1 MRLRVLP
8 FEKEGVRG
16 GFRNSDLQVFN
27 EMKISENWL
36 RAWVNPEIDSGTLSD
51 QLTMLGLEVDDMAP
65 AAKPFSGVVVGEVLT
80 VEQHPDADR
89 LRVTTVNI
97 GSGEPLQIVC
107 GAPNVR
113 AGMKA
118 PVATIGAVLP
128 GDFKIKKGK
137 LRGVESQGMLCGA
150 SEIDLEDKIDGLL
163 ELPADAPV
171 GVDIREYLELD
182 DHVIDISITPNRGDC
197 FSIRGVAREIGVI
210 NQLPVAAPEIKEV
223 AAAIA
228 DHKNVIVDTDG
239 CPRYLGRVIK
249 NVNTKAPTP
258 AWMERALARS
268 GIRQHS
274 ILVDITNYVLIEL
287 GQPLHAFDGG
297 KVEGAVHVRQ
307 AAAGEKLVLLNE
319 QEVEL
324 QEDVMVIADDAKAL
338 AIAGIMGGL
347 SSSVTDETAEI
358 FLESAFFA
366 PLHIAGR
373 ARRFGLHTDASQRY
387 ERGVDFELPMAAMH
401 RASQLIA
408 ELAGGE
414 FGPITAVEQA
424 ALLPKREAIALNQA
438 QVDQLLGYAVE
449 PAFISDALSRLGCA
463 VTVKAE
469 GEWTVVPPSHRY
481 DMAIYQDLI
490 EEVARIHGYDNIQIS
505 LPVMDVKLAKYADQ
519 FELAQ
524 LRQTAVT
531 LGYQE
536 AISFSFADAKL
547 EKQLNPQVQ
556 PLALANPISS
566 DLAVMRSTL
575 LSSLIPC
582 VQYNLNRQ
590 QSRVRFFELGLRF
603 DYQGASSIHDL
614 KQVPAFALIAA
625 GPRTAESWHGKPAEM
640 DFFDFKGDVEEI
652 LAAARLKVEYV
663 RSERA
668 WLHPGQS
675 AEILLNGQSIGYLGR
690 LHPSLEAELDLSA
703 TWVAELDQQAILQT
717 YVSNF
722 TELSRFPSVRRDI
735 ALLISDKINVSEIQ
749 QLIEKTGGELL
760 DSAWLFDV
768 YTGQGVEEGKRS
780 LAFALLWQHPSRTLE
795 DAEIKSG
802 MDNILQVLENTYQA
816 TLRAS

>member
-1 MRLRVLP
+1 MTQDASSL
-8 FEKEGVRG
+8 KRG
-16 GFRNSDLQVFN
+16 SRGDSKFRFIGFIS
-27 EMKISENWL
+27 MKISENWL
-36 RAWVNPEIDSGTLSD
+36 RTWVNPAIDSDTLSN
-51 QLTMLGLEVDDMAP
+51 QLTMLGLEVDDMSP
-65 AAKPFSGVVVGEVLT
+65 AAKPFTGVVVGEVLT

-113 AGMKA
+113 VGMKA

-150 SEIDLEDKIDGLL
+150 SEIDLEDKLDGLL

-171 GVDIREYLELD
+171 GVNVREYLDLD

-197 FSIRGVAREIGVI
+197 FSIRGIAREIGVI
-210 NQLPVAAPEIKEV
+210 NQLPVNTPDIQAV
-223 AAAIA
+223 AATIQ
-228 DHKNVIVDTDG
+228 DEKTVQSLTEG

-249 NVNTKAPTP
+249 NVNTKAATP
-258 AWMERALARS
+258 EWMERALARS

-287 GQPLHAFDGG
+287 GQPMHAFDGAKIQG
-297 KVEGAVHVRQ
+297 GIQVRQ
-307 AAAGEKLVLLNE
+307 ATAAEKLVLLNE

-324 QEDVMVIADDAKAL
+324 QDDVMVIADDAKVL
-338 AIAGIMGGL
+338 AMAGIMGGL
-347 SSSVTDETAEI
+347 SSAVSDETTEI

-373 ARRFGLHTDASQRY
+373 ARRYGLHTDASQRY
-387 ERGVDFELPMAAMH
+387 ERGVDFELPLLAMN

-408 ELAGGE
+408 EFAGGE
-414 FGPITAVEQA
+414 FGPITVAEQA
-424 ALLPKREAIALNQA
+424 AQLPTREAIALNQA
-438 QVDQLLGYAVE
+438 QVDQLLGYHVA
-449 PAFISDALSRLGCA
+449 ATFIADALTRLGCE
-463 VTVKAE
+463 VTVQAE
-469 GEWTVVPPSHRY
+469 GQWSVVPPSHRF

-505 LPVMDVKLAKYADQ
+505 LPVIDVQLAKYQDQ
-519 FELAQ
+519 FEVAQ

-547 EKQLNPQVQ
+547 EKQLNPAVN

-582 VQYNLNRQ
+582 VQYNVNRQ
-590 QSRVRFFELGLRF
+590 QNRVRFFELGLRF
-603 DYQGASSIHDL
+603 DYQHAASIHDL
-614 KQVPAFALIAA
+614 KQIPTLALIAVGA
-625 GPRTAESWHGKPAEM
+625 KHAESWHAKAQPM
-640 DFFDFKGDVEEI
+640 DFFDFKGDIEEI
-652 LAAARLKVEYV
+652 LAAGRVQVEYV
-663 RSERA
+663 RSERT

-675 AEILLNGQSIGYLGR
+675 AEILVDGQSIGYFGR
-690 LHPSLEAELDLSA
+690 LHPSLEDELDLGTA
-703 TWVAELDQQAILQT
+703 WVAELDQTAVLQT

-749 QLIEKTGGELL
+749 QLIEKTGGALL
-760 DSAWLFDV
+760 DSTWLFDV
-768 YTGQGVEEGKRS
+768 YTGQGVEQGKRS
-780 LAFALLWQHPSRTLE
+780 LAFALLWQHPTRTLE

>member
-1 MRLRVLP
+1 
-8 FEKEGVRG
+8 
-16 GFRNSDLQVFN
+16 
-27 EMKISENWL
+27 MKISENWL
-36 RAWVNPEIDSGTLSD
+36 RTWVNPAIDSDTLSN
-51 QLTMLGLEVDDMAP
+51 QLTMLGLAVDGMDP
-65 AAKPFSGVVVGEVLT
+65 AAKPFTGVVVGEVLT
-80 VEQHPDADR
+80 VVQHPDADR

-113 AGMKA
+113 VGMKA

-163 ELPADAPV
+163 ELPSDAPV
-171 GVDIREYLELD
+171 GINIREYLNLD

-197 FSIRGVAREIGVI
+197 FSIRGIAREIGVI
-210 NQLPVAAPEIKEV
+210 NQLPVTVPDIKHVV
-223 AAAIA
+223 ATIT
-228 DHKNVIVDTDG
+228 DEKKVVISTDG

-249 NVNTKAPTP
+249 NVNTKASTP
-258 AWMERALARS
+258 VWMERALARS

-287 GQPLHAFDGG
+287 GQPLHAFDGD
-297 KVEGAVHVRQ
+297 KVQGSVQVRQ
-307 AAAGEKLVLLNE
+307 ATAAEKLTLLNE

-324 QEDVMVIADDAKAL
+324 SEKVMVIADDAKAL
-338 AIAGIMGGL
+338 AIAGIMGGI
-347 SSSVTDETAEI
+347 SSSVTDETTEI

-366 PLHIAGR
+366 PLAIAGR
-373 ARRFGLHTDASQRY
+373 ARSFGLHTDASQRY
-387 ERGVDFELPMAAMH
+387 ERGVDFELPMIAMH
-401 RASQLIA
+401 RASQLIK

-414 FGPITAVEQA
+414 FGPITVAEQA
-424 ALLPKREAIALNQA
+424 ELLPTREAIELNQA
-438 QVDQLLGYAVE
+438 QVDQLLGYQVE
-449 PAFISDALSRLGCA
+449 SDFITDALTRLGCT
-463 VTVKAE
+463 VTVKAV

-481 DMAIYQDLI
+481 DMTIYQDLI
-490 EEVARIHGYDNIQIS
+490 EEVARIHGYDNIQMS
-505 LPVMDVKLAKYADQ
+505 LPVIDVKLARHQDQ
-519 FELAQ
+519 FELPQ
-524 LRQTAVT
+524 LRQTLVT

-536 AISFSFADAKL
+536 AISFSFSDLKL
-547 EKQLNPQVQ
+547 EKQLNPSVN

-582 VQYNLNRQ
+582 VQYNINRQ

-603 DYQGASSIHDL
+603 DYQNAQNIDDL
-614 KQVPAFALIAA
+614 KQIPTLAMIAVGA
-625 GPRTAESWHGKPAEM
+625 KTAESWHGKPQSM
-640 DFFDFKGDVEEI
+640 DFFDLKGEVEE
-652 LAAARLKVEYV
+652 LLGAARVQADYV
-663 RSERA
+663 RSTRE

-675 AEILLNGQSIGYLGR
+675 AEILVAGKSIGYLGR
-690 LHPSLEAELDLSA
+690 LHPSLEDELDLGI
-703 TWVAELDQQAILQT
+703 TWVAELDQLAVLQT

-735 ALLISDKINVSEIQ
+735 ALLISDNINVSEIQ
-749 QLIEKTGGELL
+749 QLIGKAGGELL
-760 DSAWLFDV
+760 DSSWLFDV
-768 YTGQGVEEGKRS
+768 YTGQGVENGKRS

-802 MDNILQVLENTYQA
+802 MDHIIQVLESTYQA

>member
-1 MRLRVLP
+1 
-8 FEKEGVRG
+8 
-16 GFRNSDLQVFN
+16 
-27 EMKISENWL
+27 MKISENWL
-36 RAWVNPEIDSGTLSD
+36 RTWVNPAIDSDTLSD
-51 QLTMLGLEVDDMAP
+51 QLTMLGLEVDELAP
-65 AAKPFSGVVVGEVLT
+65 VAKPFTGVVVGEVLT

-118 PVATIGAVLP
+118 PVATIGAILP

-163 ELPADAPV
+163 ELPDDAPV
-171 GVDIREYLELD
+171 GVNIREYLKLD
-182 DHVIDISITPNRGDC
+182 DNVIDISITPNRGDC
-197 FSIRGVAREIGVI
+197 FSIRGIAREVAVI
-210 NQLPVAAPEIKEV
+210 NQLQMNEPEIKSVDATITDEKKV
-223 AAAIA
+223 
-228 DHKNVIVDTDG
+228 VISTDG
-239 CPRYLGRVIK
+239 APRYLGRVIK
-249 NVNTKAPTP
+249 NVNVKAATP
-258 AWMERALARS
+258 EWMEQALARS
-268 GIRQHS
+268 GIRTHS
-274 ILVDITNYVLIEL
+274 VLVDVTNYVLMEL
-287 GQPLHAFDGG
+287 GQPMHAFDLA
-297 KVEGAVHVRQ
+297 KIEGAVHVRQ
-307 AAAGEKLVLLNE
+307 AQPQEKLQLLND

-324 QEDVMVIADDAKAL
+324 QEDVMVIADDQKAL

-347 SSSVTDETAEI
+347 ASSVTDDTTDI

-366 PLHIAGR
+366 PLAIAGR
-373 ARRFGLHTDASQRY
+373 ARRFGLHTDSSQRY
-387 ERGVDFELPMAAMH
+387 ERGVDFELPLIAMN
-401 RASQLIA
+401 RASQLIQ

-414 FGPITAVEQA
+414 FGPITVAEKSD
-424 ALLPKREAIALNQA
+424 LLPKREAIELKQA
-438 QVDQLLGYAVE
+438 QVDQLLGYKVAAE
-449 PAFISDALSRLGCA
+449 FITDALTRLGCE
-463 VTVKAE
+463 VTIQAD
-469 GEWTVVPPSHRY
+469 GEWSVVPPSHRY

-490 EEVARIHGYDNIQIS
+490 EEVARIDGYDNIQIS
-505 LPVMDVKLAKYADQ
+505 LPSMDVQLAKYQDR
-519 FELAQ
+519 FEIAQ
-524 LRQTAVT
+524 LRQTVVT

-547 EKQLNPQVQ
+547 EKQLNPQVS
-556 PLALANPISS
+556 PLMLANPISS
-566 DLAVMRSTL
+566 DLAAMRSTL

-603 DYQGASSIHDL
+603 DYQKANSIQDL
-614 KQVPAFALIAA
+614 KQIPTLALVAV
-625 GPRTAESWHGKPAEM
+625 GYREPESWHAKPQPM
-640 DFFDFKGDVEEI
+640 DFFDFKGEVEEI
-652 LAAARLKVEYV
+652 LAAGRVKVEYV
-663 RSERA
+663 RSERP

-675 AEILLNGQSIGYLGR
+675 AEILVDGQSIGYLGR
-690 LHPSLEAELDLSA
+690 LHPSLENELDLST
-703 TWVAELDQQAILQT
+703 TWVAELDQAAVLQS

-735 ALLISDKINVSEIQ
+735 ALLISDNINVRDIQ

-760 DSAWLFDV
+760 DSTWLFDV

-802 MDNILQVLENTYQA
+802 MDNIIQVLENTYQA

>member
-1 MRLRVLP
+1 
-8 FEKEGVRG
+8 
-16 GFRNSDLQVFN
+16 
-27 EMKISENWL
+27 MKISENWL
-36 RAWVNPEIDSGTLSD
+36 RTWVNPAIDSDTLSD
-51 QLTMLGLEVDDMAP
+51 QLTMLGLEVDELAP
-65 AAKPFSGVVVGEVLT
+65 VAKPFTGVVVGEVLT

-171 GVDIREYLELD
+171 GVNIREYLKLD
-182 DHVIDISITPNRGDC
+182 DNVIDISITPNRGDC
-197 FSIRGVAREIGVI
+197 FSIRGIAREIAVI
-210 NQLPVAAPEIKEV
+210 NQLQMNEPEIKSVDATITDEKKV
-223 AAAIA
+223 
-228 DHKNVIVDTDG
+228 VISTEG
-239 CPRYLGRVIK
+239 APRYLGRVIK
-249 NVNTKAPTP
+249 NVNVKAATP
-258 AWMERALARS
+258 EWMEQALARS
-268 GIRQHS
+268 GIRTHS
-274 ILVDITNYVLIEL
+274 ILVDVTNYVLMEL
-287 GQPLHAFDGG
+287 GQPMHAFDLA
-297 KVEGAVHVRQ
+297 KIEGTVQVRQ
-307 AAAGEKLVLLNE
+307 AKPQEKLQLLND

-324 QEDVMVIADDAKAL
+324 QEDVMVIADDQKAL

-347 SSSVTDETAEI
+347 ASSVTDDTTDI

-366 PLHIAGR
+366 PLAIAGR
-373 ARRFGLHTDASQRY
+373 ARRFGLHTDSSQRY
-387 ERGVDFELPMAAMH
+387 ERGVDFELPLIAMN
-401 RASQLIA
+401 RASQLIQ

-414 FGPITAVEQA
+414 FGPITIAEKSD
-424 ALLPKREAIALNQA
+424 LLPKREAIELKQA
-438 QVDQLLGYAVE
+438 QVDQLLGYQVAAE
-449 PAFISDALSRLGCA
+449 FITDALTRLGCE
-463 VTVKAE
+463 VTVKAD
-469 GEWTVVPPSHRY
+469 GEWSVVPPSHRY

-490 EEVARIHGYDNIQIS
+490 EEVARIDGYDNIQIS
-505 LPVMDVKLAKYADQ
+505 LPSMDVQLAKYQDR
-519 FELAQ
+519 FEIAQ
-524 LRQTAVT
+524 LRQTVVT

-547 EKQLNPQVQ
+547 EKQLNPQVN
-556 PLALANPISS
+556 PLMLANPISS
-566 DLAVMRSTL
+566 DLAAMRSTL

-603 DYQGASSIHDL
+603 DYQDANSIQDL
-614 KQVPAFALIAA
+614 RQIPTLALIAV
-625 GPRTAESWHGKPAEM
+625 GSREPESWHAKPQPM
-640 DFFDFKGDVEEI
+640 DFFDFKGEVEEV
-652 LAAARLKVEYV
+652 LAAGRVKVEYV
-663 RSERA
+663 RSERS

-675 AEILLNGQSIGYLGR
+675 AEILVDGKSIGYLGR
-690 LHPSLEAELDLSA
+690 LHPSLENELDLST
-703 TWVAELDQQAILQT
+703 TWVAELDQAAVLQS

-735 ALLISDKINVSEIQ
+735 ALLISDNINVRDIQ

-760 DSAWLFDV
+760 DSTWLFDV
-768 YTGQGVEEGKRS
+768 YAGQGVEEGKRS

-802 MDNILQVLENTYQA
+802 MDNIIQVLENTYQA

>member
-1 MRLRVLP
+1 
-8 FEKEGVRG
+8 
-16 GFRNSDLQVFN
+16 
-27 EMKISENWL
+27 MKISENWL
-36 RAWVNPEIDSGTLSD
+36 RTWVNPAIDSEKLSD
-51 QLTMLGLEVDDMAP
+51 QLTMLGLEVDDLSP
-65 AAKPFSGVVVGEVLT
+65 AAKPFTGVVVGEVLT

-171 GVDIREYLELD
+171 GVNVREYLDLD
-182 DHVIDISITPNRGDC
+182 DNVIDISITPNRGDC
-197 FSIRGVAREIGVI
+197 FSIRGIAREIGVI
-210 NQLPVAAPEIKEV
+210 NQLPVTAPEIKEV
-223 AAAIA
+223 AATLA
-228 DHKNVIVDTDG
+228 DEKKVVVETEG
-239 CPRYLGRVIK
+239 CARYLGRVIK

-258 AWMERALARS
+258 EWMERALVRA

-274 ILVDITNYVLIEL
+274 ILVDITNYVLMEL

-297 KVEGAVHVRQ
+297 KVQGSVHVRQ
-307 AAAGEKLVLLNE
+307 ATAGEKLVLLNE

-324 QEDVMVIADDAKAL
+324 QDDVMVIADDEKAL

-347 SSSVTDETAEI
+347 SSSVTDETTEI

-387 ERGVDFELPMAAMH
+387 ERGVDFELPMIAMH

-414 FGPITAVEQA
+414 FGPIIVAEKSE
-424 ALLPKREAIALNQA
+424 LLPKREAIELEQA
-438 QVDQLLGYAVE
+438 QVDQLLGYTVE
-449 PAFISDALSRLGCA
+449 SDFITDALTRLGCE

-469 GEWTVVPPSHRY
+469 GQWSVVPPSHRY

-505 LPVMDVKLAKYADQ
+505 LPVIDVKLAKYEDQ
-519 FELAQ
+519 FELTQ

-536 AISFSFADAKL
+536 AISFSFADLKL
-547 EKQLNPQVQ
+547 EKQLNPEVN

-582 VQYNLNRQ
+582 VQYNVNRQ
-590 QSRVRFFELGLRF
+590 QNRVRFFELGLRF
-603 DYQGASSIHDL
+603 DYQNAASIHDL
-614 KQVPAFALIAA
+614 KQIPTFALIAT
-625 GPRTAESWHGKPAEM
+625 GSRTPETWHGKAQPM
-640 DFFDFKGDVEEI
+640 DFFDFKGDIEEI
-652 LAAARLKVEYV
+652 LAAALLNVEYV
-663 RSERA
+663 RSERS

-675 AEILLNGQSIGYLGR
+675 AEILVNGQSIGYLGR
-690 LHPSLEAELDLSA
+690 LHPSLEDELDLA
-703 TWVAELDQQAILQT
+703 TTWVAELDQSAVLQT

-749 QLIEKTGGELL
+749 GLIEKTGGELL
-760 DSAWLFDV
+760 GSTWLFDV

>member
-1 MRLRVLP
+1 
-8 FEKEGVRG
+8 
-16 GFRNSDLQVFN
+16 
-27 EMKISENWL
+27 MKISENWL
-36 RAWVNPEIDSGTLSD
+36 RTWVNPAIDSDTLSD
-51 QLTMLGLEVDDMAP
+51 QLTMLGLEVDELAP
-65 AAKPFSGVVVGEVLT
+65 VAKPFTGVVVGEVLT

-118 PVATIGAVLP
+118 PVATIGAILP

-163 ELPADAPV
+163 ELPDDAPV
-171 GVDIREYLELD
+171 GVNIREYLKLD
-182 DHVIDISITPNRGDC
+182 DNGIDISITPNRGDC
-197 FSIRGVAREIGVI
+197 FSIRGIAREVAVI
-210 NQLPVAAPEIKEV
+210 NQLQMNEPEIKSVDATITDEKKV
-223 AAAIA
+223 
-228 DHKNVIVDTDG
+228 VINTDG
-239 CPRYLGRVIK
+239 APRYLGRVIK
-249 NVNTKAPTP
+249 NVNVKASTP
-258 AWMERALARS
+258 EWMEQALARS
-268 GIRQHS
+268 GIRTHS
-274 ILVDITNYVLIEL
+274 ILVDVTNYVLMEL
-287 GQPLHAFDGG
+287 GQPMHAFDLA
-297 KVEGAVHVRQ
+297 KIEGTVHVRQ
-307 AAAGEKLVLLNE
+307 AQPQEKLQLLND

-324 QEDVMVIADDAKAL
+324 QDDVMVIADDQKAL

-347 SSSVTDETAEI
+347 ASSVTDDTTDI

-366 PLHIAGR
+366 PLAIAGR
-373 ARRFGLHTDASQRY
+373 ARRFGLHTDSSQRY
-387 ERGVDFELPMAAMH
+387 ERGVDFELPLIAMN
-401 RASQLIA
+401 RASQLIQ

-414 FGPITAVEQA
+414 FGPITVAEKSD
-424 ALLPKREAIALNQA
+424 LLPKREAIELKQA
-438 QVDQLLGYAVE
+438 QVDQLLGYKVAAE
-449 PAFISDALSRLGCA
+449 FITDALTRLGCE
-463 VTVKAE
+463 VTIQAD
-469 GEWTVVPPSHRY
+469 GEWSVVPPSHRY

-490 EEVARIHGYDNIQIS
+490 EEVARIDGYDNIQIS
-505 LPVMDVKLAKYADQ
+505 LPSMDVQLAKYQDR
-519 FELAQ
+519 FEIAQ
-524 LRQTAVT
+524 LRQTVVT

-547 EKQLNPQVQ
+547 EKQLNPQVS
-556 PLALANPISS
+556 PLMLANPISS
-566 DLAVMRSTL
+566 DLAAMRSTL

-603 DYQGASSIHDL
+603 DYQKANSIQDL
-614 KQVPAFALIAA
+614 KQIPTLALVAV
-625 GPRTAESWHGKPAEM
+625 GSREPESWHAKPQPM
-640 DFFDFKGDVEEI
+640 DFFDFKGEVEEI
-652 LAAARLKVEYV
+652 LAAGRVKVEYV
-663 RSERA
+663 RSERP

-675 AEILLNGQSIGYLGR
+675 AEILVDGQSIGYLGR
-690 LHPSLEAELDLSA
+690 LHPSLENELDLST
-703 TWVAELDQQAILQT
+703 TWVAELDQAAVLQS

-735 ALLISDKINVSEIQ
+735 ALLISDNINVRDIQ

-760 DSAWLFDV
+760 DSTWLFDV

-802 MDNILQVLENTYQA
+802 MDNIIQVLENTYQA